1 MFCRTLAS
9 GCAALLLGAPP
20 VFASDCPDLGLQ
32 GAERAVFC
40 AEFEALLYAPYSPG
54 SDRSSADLEADDIGK
69 IFNSDPLWGEVYR
82 SDPKKTLD
90 LINRIRNA
98 GGLQTD

>member
-1 MFCRTLAS
+1 MIRRSLGL

-20 VFASDCPDLGLQ
+20 AVSSECPDLGLQ
-32 GAERAVFC
+32 GAERAAFC

-54 SDRSSADLEADDIGK
+54 SDRSSAELEADDIGQILK
-69 IFNSDPLWGEVYR
+69 SDPLWGEVYR